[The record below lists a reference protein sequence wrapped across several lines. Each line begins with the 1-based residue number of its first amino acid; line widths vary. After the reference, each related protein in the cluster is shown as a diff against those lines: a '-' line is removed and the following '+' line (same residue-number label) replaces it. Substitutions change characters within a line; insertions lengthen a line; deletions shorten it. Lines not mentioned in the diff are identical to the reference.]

1 MAMEINMSGMANR
14 EISLNRQNTDQDIL
28 LKTLEKT
35 AEIKQRQQAGE
46 PKTIDQVRSEKQGKI
61 DLYA

>member
-1 MAMEINMSGMANR
+1 MEIQMNGMANR

-35 AEIKQRQQAGE
+35 EEIKQRQKAGE
-46 PKTIDQVRSEKQGKI
+46 PQTVDRVRDGKQGRI

>member
-1 MAMEINMSGMANR
+1 MEISMSGLAAREMA
-14 EISLNRQNTDQDIL
+14 LNKANVGNDIL

-35 AEIKQRQQAGE
+35 EEAKRKHEAGE
-46 PKTIDQVRSEKQGKI
+46 PRAVERAEPDKQGRI

>member
-1 MAMEINMSGMANR
+1 MDVNMSGLAAR
-14 EISLNRQNTDQDIL
+14 EISLNKANTGQDIL

-35 AEIKQRQQAGE
+35 EEGKQKQTPGAPRPVE
-46 PKTIDQVRSEKQGKI
+46 RVDSDKQGRI